1 MNARVGMV
9 GICVAGA
16 IVTAML
22 ATGSVTVF
30 GEDNAAR
37 EARDRAEIEALM
49 WKYTRALD
57 SGDGTTYASTYTAD
71 GQFGTGANASKGR
84 EALSKL
90 VVRQPAAG
98 APARAPLYHMELNH
112 WIEFVDK
119 DHVRYHAYYLTVSG
133 ALGQETP
140 ARIVA
145 AGQSLDTMERVSGKW
160 LIKVRDVSVKE

>member
-1 MNARVGMV
+1 MKTMV
-9 GICVAGA
+9 GICVTTA
-16 IVTAML
+16 IVTVML
-22 ATGSVTVF
+22 ATGQTRLF

-37 EARDRAEIEALM
+37 EARDRGEIEALM

-57 SGDGTTYASTYTAD
+57 SGDGATYASAYTVD
-71 GQFGTGANASKGR
+71 GQFSAGANATKGH

-90 VVRQPAAG
+90 VVQRPAAG
-98 APARAPLYHMELNH
+98 APARPPLYHMELNH

-133 ALGQETP
+133 AQGQDTP

-160 LIKVRDVSVKE
+160 LIKMRDVAAKE